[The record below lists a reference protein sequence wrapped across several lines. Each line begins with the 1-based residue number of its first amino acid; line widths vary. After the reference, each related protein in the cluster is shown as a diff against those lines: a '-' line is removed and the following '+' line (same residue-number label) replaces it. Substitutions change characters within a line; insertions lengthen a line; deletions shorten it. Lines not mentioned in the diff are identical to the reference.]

1 MEYYTQLEKLIIPEY
16 GRNIQMMIEY
26 IVNLPDKT
34 KRNRMANSLVN
45 IMALM
50 HPEMR
55 EVGDVRR
62 KLWDHLYIMS
72 DFKLDVDSPFPP
84 PSPQV
89 LFDKPQ
95 QLSYPFKDIKFRHYG
110 KNLELLIE
118 KAIQMEDGAPK
129 EAFIRAIANHMKKS
143 YLTWNRD
150 SVSDEVIGQ
159 HLSILSEGKLKL
171 SEDIHLVN
179 TTDILA
185 VTRSKKKKFIEKG
198 KDGSNPRSS
207 NHRNWPRKK

>member
-26 IVNLPDKT
+26 IVNLPDRE
-34 KRNRMANSLVN
+34 KRNRMAHALVN
-45 IMALM
+45 IMAQL

-55 EVGDVRR
+55 EVGDVKR

-72 DFKLDVDSPFPP
+72 DFKLDVDSPFPA
-84 PSPQV
+84 PSPQT
-89 LFDKPQ
+89 LLDKPQ
-95 QLSYPFKDIKFRHYG
+95 QLSYPYKDIKFRHYG

-118 KAIQMEDGAPK
+118 KAILMEDGPAK
-129 EAFIRAIANHMKKS
+129 NAFIKVIANHMKKS

-159 HLSILSEGKLKL
+159 HLNFLSEGKLTL
-171 SEDIHLVN
+171 SEDIRLNN
-179 TTDILA
+179 TLDILA
-185 VTRSKKKKFIEKG
+185 RAKKKKFIEKT
-198 KDGSNPRSS
+198 KETSNSRS
-207 NHRNWPRKK
+207 HRNWPRKK

>member
-26 IVNLPDKT
+26 IVNLPDRE
-34 KRNRMANSLVN
+34 KRSRMAHSLVN
-45 IMALM
+45 IMAQL

-55 EVGDVRR
+55 EVGDVKR

-72 DFKLDVDSPFPP
+72 DFKLDVDSPFPA
-84 PSPQV
+84 PSPQT
-89 LFDKPQ
+89 LLDKPQ
-95 QLSYPFKDIKFRHYG
+95 QLSYPYKDIKFRHYG

-118 KAIQMEDGAPK
+118 KAILMEDGPAK
-129 EAFIRAIANHMKKS
+129 NAFIKVIANHMKKS

-159 HLSILSEGKLKL
+159 HLSFLSEGKLTL
-171 SEDIHLVN
+171 SEDIRLNN
-179 TTDILA
+179 TLDILA
-185 VTRSKKKKFIEKG
+185 RAKKKKFIEKT
-198 KDGSNPRSS
+198 KETSNSRS
-207 NHRNWPRKK
+207 HRNWPRKK

>member
-26 IVNLPDKT
+26 IVNLPDRE
-34 KRNRMANSLVN
+34 KRNRMAHALVN
-45 IMALM
+45 IMAQL

-55 EVGDVRR
+55 EVGDVKR

-72 DFKLDVDSPFPP
+72 DFKLDVDSPFPA
-84 PSPQV
+84 PSPQT
-89 LFDKPQ
+89 LLDKPQ
-95 QLSYPFKDIKFRHYG
+95 QLSYPYKDIKFRHYG

-118 KAIQMEDGAPK
+118 KAILMEDGPAK
-129 EAFIRAIANHMKKS
+129 NAFIKVIANHMKKS

-159 HLSILSEGKLKL
+159 HLNFLSEGKLTL
-171 SEDIHLVN
+171 SEDIRLNN
-179 TTDILA
+179 TLDILA
-185 VTRSKKKKFIEKG
+185 RAKKKKFIEKT
-198 KDGSNPRSS
+198 KESNNSRS
-207 NHRNWPRKK
+207 HRNWPRKK

>member
-26 IVNLPDKT
+26 IVNLPDRE
-34 KRNRMANSLVN
+34 KRNRMAHSLVN
-45 IMALM
+45 IMAQL

-55 EVGDVRR
+55 EVGDVKR

-72 DFKLDVDSPFPP
+72 DFKLDVDSPFPA
-84 PSPQV
+84 PSPQI
-89 LFDKPQ
+89 LLDKPQ
-95 QLSYPFKDIKFRHYG
+95 QLSYPYKDIKFRHYG

-118 KAIQMEDGAPK
+118 KAILMEDGPAK
-129 EAFIRAIANHMKKS
+129 NAFIKVIANHMKKS

-159 HLSILSEGKLKL
+159 HLNFLSEGKLTL
-171 SEDIHLVN
+171 SEDIRLNN
-179 TTDILA
+179 TLDILA
-185 VTRSKKKKFIEKG
+185 RAKKKKFIEKT
-198 KDGSNPRSS
+198 KENSNSRS
-207 NHRNWPRKK
+207 HRNWPRKK